1 MGDKRNAVSGHIQ
14 LFLTIILQ
22 NLQVRAAFP
31 YVKYEWIM
39 APSSGLSR
47 VKLVTFQCQ
56 IRRDINDY
64 RFSRILSWTRFS
76 FQGLFI
82 SVLYCFT
89 NKEVMRSLKSK
100 FTRIADR
107 HSTVFYSR
115 TTDISTLGTSISEVY
130 IILFRLQLQGSFPF
144 YLGQFCFII
153 QCKHSRLGII
163 DSTNGGRGFASRAKN

>member
-22 NLQVRAAFP
+22 NLQVRAAFS

-64 RFSRILSWTRFS
+64 RFSRILSVNSFS
-76 FQGLFI
+76 GPVHINTLL
-82 SVLYCFT
+82 LYQQ
-89 NKEVMRSLKSK
+89 RSNAQFEIKVHQDSG
-100 FTRIADR
+100 
-107 HSTVFYSR
+107 STFNC
-115 TTDISTLGTSISEVY
+115 
-130 IILFRLQLQGSFPF
+130 ILFPHDWHIDTWHFNIWGIYTFIWTSRKLSS
-144 YLGQFCFII
+144 YLGQLCFII
-153 QCKHSRLGII
+153 QRKHSRLGII

>member
-22 NLQVRAAFP
+22 NLQVRAVFP

-64 RFSRILSWTRFS
+64 RFSRILSVNSFSGPVHINTLLLYQQRSNAQFEIKVHQDSRSTFNCILFPHDWHIDTWHFNIRGIYNFIWTSTSRKLS
-76 FQGLFI
+76 FLF
-82 SVLYCFT
+82 
-89 NKEVMRSLKSK
+89 
-100 FTRIADR
+100 
-107 HSTVFYSR
+107 R
-115 TTDISTLGTSISEVY
+115 TT
-130 IILFRLQLQGSFPF
+130 LFHYPV
-144 YLGQFCFII
+144 
-153 QCKHSRLGII
+153 
-163 DSTNGGRGFASRAKN
+163 